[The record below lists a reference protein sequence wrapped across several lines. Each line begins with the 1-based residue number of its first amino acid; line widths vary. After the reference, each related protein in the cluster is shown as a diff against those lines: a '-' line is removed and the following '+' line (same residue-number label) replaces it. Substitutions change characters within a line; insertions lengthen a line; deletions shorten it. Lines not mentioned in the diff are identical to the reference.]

1 MYDYLI
7 PKSPSWHESSFSIL
21 KYGAIRTNETQNC
34 TLKLVT
40 ICEQEYWLFVHLSVD
55 NIL

>member
-7 PKSPSWHESSFSIL
+7 PKSPSWHESSFFIL